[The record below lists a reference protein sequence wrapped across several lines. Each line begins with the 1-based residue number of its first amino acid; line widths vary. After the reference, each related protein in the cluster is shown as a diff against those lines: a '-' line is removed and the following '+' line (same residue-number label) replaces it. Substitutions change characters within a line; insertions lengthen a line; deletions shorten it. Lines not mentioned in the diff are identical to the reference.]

1 MLPSEDDAMKMLSDA
16 WNSLDIDLEEA
27 LKQNFV
33 MVQNFY
39 GSEHYKLCGKFYLL
53 VFEKMNDFLQELQS
67 LPLPKLLK
75 DLLMMITS
83 LKGICRKV
91 STNEV
96 LPPDEKIDLFDCKG
110 EKIQVDEV
118 EDHLILMMKISI

>member
-1 MLPSEDDAMKMLSDA
+1 
-16 WNSLDIDLEEA
+16 
-27 LKQNFV
+27 
-33 MVQNFY
+33 
-39 GSEHYKLCGKFYLL
+39 
-53 VFEKMNDFLQELQS
+53 
-67 LPLPKLLK
+67 
-75 DLLMMITS
+75 MMITS